1 MKKKLNIL
9 HKEKAQTKGE
19 YLNKKLQIKPQ
30 ASSQKHLLNK
40 SSSLSSNQS
49 ITNSSIV
56 STNSNK
62 KIKQNQSLP
71 VSLTETVENLTSIYN
86 ALLYI
91 KLNCERTFQSQCY
104 FAERSLNEK
113 TISNLKLR
121 EENFKALSKLNS
133 MNDITN
139 IDEYFLNIYDKMIS
153 NAPKV
158 NNIIEN
164 INDLTSN
171 INYGLD
177 RLYLNGNIACDEN
190 LLKITISSTIAN
202 IDSMESLLVPK
213 SKEIKT
219 MKDNYGNLLKI
230 ISNHKAQYDNIQ
242 RMIYKF
248 KASFLCKN
256 IDKIASSLQKENNFL
271 LNNIIE

>member
-139 IDEYFLNIYDKMIS
+139 IDEYFLNIYDKMMS

-177 RLYLNGNIACDEN
+177 RLYLNGNIVCDEN

-248 KASFLCKN
+248 KASFLCNN

>member
-9 HKEKAQTKGE
+9 SKEKAQTKGE

-139 IDEYFLNIYDKMIS
+139 IDEYFLNIYDKMMS

-230 ISNHKAQYDNIQ
+230 IANHKAQYDNIQ

-248 KASFLCKN
+248 KASFLCNN

>member
-248 KASFLCKN
+248 KASFLCNN

>member
-9 HKEKAQTKGE
+9 PKEKEQTKGE

-158 NNIIEN
+158 NNILEN

-248 KASFLCKN
+248 KASFLCNN